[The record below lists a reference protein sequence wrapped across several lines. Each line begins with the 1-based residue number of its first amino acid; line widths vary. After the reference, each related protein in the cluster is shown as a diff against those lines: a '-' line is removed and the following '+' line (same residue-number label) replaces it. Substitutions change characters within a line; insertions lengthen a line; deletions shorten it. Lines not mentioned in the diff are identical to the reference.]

1 MARFK
6 QKWFARN
13 IAFPRYF
20 YFMRLAR
27 LDKPIGSYLLLWPTL
42 TALWLASKGWP
53 GWHLFLVFTL
63 GTLLTRSAGC
73 VFNDIAD
80 RKFDGLVKRT
90 MDRPIAKGDVEV
102 SEALI
107 FTALLCL
114 LALLLVLSTNVNTI
128 ILATLGAVVAGI
140 YPYMKR
146 YTYMPQIIL
155 GIAFSF
161 GIPMAFTAVNNDVSK
176 LTGLLFIAN
185 IIWTVS
191 YDTEYAMVDRDD
203 DLKLGLKSSAILFSE
218 LDRLIIGVLQ
228 IFFLSSLLLIWK
240 IAELHWPFLIGILI
254 SMGLFLYQQVLIKNR
269 ERNLCFQ
276 AFLNN
281 HWLGLVLFLAVAIDL
296 FLYPEGVI

>member
-1 MARFK
+1 MARFN

-13 IAFPRYF
+13 IAFPRCF

-73 VFNDIAD
+73 VVNDIAD

-90 MDRPIAKGDVEV
+90 MDRPIAKGDVKV

-107 FTALLCL
+107 FAALLCL
-114 LALLLVLSTNVNTI
+114 LALLLVLSTNLNTI

-161 GIPMAFTAVNNDVSK
+161 GIPMGFTAVNSDVSK

-218 LDRLIIGVLQ
+218 LDRLIIGALQ
-228 IFFLSSLLLIWK
+228 ICFLSSLLLIWK
-240 IAELHWPFLIGILI
+240 IAELHWPFLIGVAI
-254 SMGLFLYQQVLIKNR
+254 SVSLFLYQQFLIKNR
-269 ERNLCFQ
+269 ERNRCFQ

-281 HWLGLVLFLAVAIDL
+281 HWVGLALFLAVAIDL